1 MIKLLQKNGLR
12 YYWVDNGYTI
22 HCIYLVYFI
31 MIYFCYLH
39 NQFHITK
46 NETLFLAF
54 EDHLHKMTCPNRK
67 VNGFLKNLQH
77 AKK

>member
-1 MIKLLQKNGLR
+1 
-12 YYWVDNGYTI
+12 
-22 HCIYLVYFI
+22 

-67 VNGFLKNLQH
+67 VNGFLQNLQH